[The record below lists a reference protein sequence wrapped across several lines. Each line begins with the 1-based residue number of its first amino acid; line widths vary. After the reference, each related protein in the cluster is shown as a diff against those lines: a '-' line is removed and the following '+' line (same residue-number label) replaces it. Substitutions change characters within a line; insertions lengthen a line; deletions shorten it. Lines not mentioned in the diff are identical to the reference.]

1 MERGIGPAAGSM
13 MGERRVADPI
23 LEVKNLKKCFPIR
36 TGFFRRGLSQFKAV
50 DDVSFSIHR
59 GEVLGLV
66 GESGCGKSTTAR
78 AAIRLIEP
86 TSGEISFLGEDLLAL
101 KGRALRRRRQKIQM
115 VFQDPY
121 SSLNPRKTIAEN
133 VGEVLTVHKLVS
145 SSVERDDR
153 VVEALSR
160 VGLMADVLGRYPH
173 QFSGGQQQRICIAR
187 ALICQPELIICDEAV
202 SALDVSVQA
211 QILNL
216 LLDLRQDLGLSFL
229 FISHD
234 LSVVRYLCDQMVVM
248 HHGRIVER
256 GSAAELFANPQQ
268 EYTQRLLSAIPKVFA

>member
-1 MERGIGPAAGSM
+1 MKEA
-13 MGERRVADPI
+13 EPI
-23 LEVKNLKKCFPIR
+23 LEVKNLKKFFPMR
-36 TGFFRRGLSQFKAV
+36 AGLFSRVASHFKAV
-50 DDVSFSIHR
+50 DDVSFTIHR

-86 TSGEISFLGEDLLAL
+86 TSGEVSFLGENLLAL
-101 KGRALRRRRQKIQM
+101 KGKTLRQRRQKIQM

-133 VGEVLTVHKLVS
+133 VGEVLSVHKLVS
-145 SSVERDDR
+145 SLAEREDR
-153 VVEALSR
+153 VVEVLSR
-160 VGLMADVLGRYPH
+160 VGLMADVLPRYPH

-234 LSVVRYLCDQMVVM
+234 LSVVRYLCDQVIVM
-248 HHGRIVER
+248 NGGRIVER
-256 GSAAELFANPQQ
+256 GEAAELFANPQH
-268 EYTQRLLSAIPKVFA
+268 EYTRKLLSAIPRVCR